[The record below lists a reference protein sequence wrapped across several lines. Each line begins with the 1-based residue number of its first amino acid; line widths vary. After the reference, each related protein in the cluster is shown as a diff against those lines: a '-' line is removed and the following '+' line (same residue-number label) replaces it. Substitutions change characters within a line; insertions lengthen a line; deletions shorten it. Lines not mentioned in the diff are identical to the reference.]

1 MKKGILF
8 IIACAFLLTGFHSTA
23 VAGKL
28 DAIHVKGKDFVNSKN
43 EVVRFTGVSFS
54 DPAKLNRDGNWN
66 KRFFQEAHDWGCNIV
81 RFPVHPSEWR
91 RMGADAYMDMLDKG
105 VAWAEELGMYVV
117 IDWHSIG
124 NLKDEKFQSRNYDTT
139 LPETTDFW
147 EQIARRY
154 KGNAAVAFYEL
165 YNEPTS
171 SNGSLGD
178 LSWTTWKPIME
189 ELIDKVNAIDD
200 QKVFLVAGMDW
211 AYLLDEVLQKPVNRK
226 NVAYVTHPYPQKRNQ
241 PWEPQWEKDW
251 GKVAETYPI
260 MATEFGFVAKGDRG
274 EHIPCI
280 GDETYGEA
288 IIKYF
293 NSKGISY
300 TVWVFDPHWAP
311 AMLENYDFEPTRQ
324 GRFFK
329 KVLTGELTF

>member
-1 MKKGILF
+1 MKKAYLF
-8 IIACAFLLTGFHSTA
+8 IIVCAFLLTGFQSTA
-23 VAGKL
+23 VTGKL
-28 DAIHVKGKDFVNSKN
+28 DAIRVKGKDFVNSKN

-54 DPAKLNRDGNWN
+54 DPAKLSRDGHWN
-66 KRFFQEAHDWGCNIV
+66 KRFFQEAKDWGCNIV

-105 VAWAEELGMYVV
+105 VAWAEELEMYVV

-124 NLKDEKFQSRNYDTT
+124 NLKDGKFQSRNYDTT

-154 KGNAAVAFYEL
+154 KGNATVAFYEL

-211 AYLLDEVLQKPVNRK
+211 AYLLDEVLRKPVDRK

-311 AMLENYDFEPTRQ
+311 ALFENYDFETTRQ
-324 GRFFK
+324 GTFFK